1 MRQYTNS
8 EIRYLIEEHLH
19 SKREREI
26 AVARL
31 IDGLT
36 IEQLAEQFDMSP
48 RHMQRIVN
56 RIQTIL
62 FLLLG

>member
-1 MRQYTNS
+1 MIKYTNS

-26 AVARL
+26 AVVRL

-62 FLLLG
+62 FLRLG